1 MNTGQKTKGDTYYQ
15 STIQLELRQFRLQYK
30 VFRLA
35 LALLA
40 NALSRSS
47 GTGQCSRLHCS
58 KTGASSR
65 SSVMVERID
74 VNVRCNL
81 EKTRSD
87 MDVVTGSVPRMVNGR

>member
-15 STIQLELRQFRLQYK
+15 STIQLRQFRLQNK

-40 NALSRSS
+40 NALSTSS
-47 GTGQCSRLHCS
+47 GIGQCSRRHCS

-74 VNVRCNL
+74 VSVRCNL

-87 MDVVTGSVPRMVNGR
+87 LDVVRGSVPRMVNSR